1 MPLSSLLQESKDLPN
16 PWPFM
21 EYVNV
26 FAIQERSQEVKGG
39 APKVARVEFRVFV
52 TNEIKMP
59 AVSSML
65 AV

>member
-1 MPLSSLLQESKDLPN
+1 
-16 PWPFM
+16 M

-26 FAIQERSQEVKGG
+26 FTTQERSQEVRGG
-39 APKVARVEFRVFV
+39 GVRAPKVARVEFRVFV